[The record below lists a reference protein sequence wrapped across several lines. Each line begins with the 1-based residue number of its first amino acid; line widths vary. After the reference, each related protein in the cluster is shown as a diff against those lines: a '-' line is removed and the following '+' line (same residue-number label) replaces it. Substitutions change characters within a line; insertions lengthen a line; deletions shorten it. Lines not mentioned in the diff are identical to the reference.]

1 MAKHYTGLS
10 KKEKHFQSLQAA
22 DLLAKYA
29 REVAIERDWPYS
41 KAADYVRAKHP
52 DLCELE
58 VKGYVDDRESRHYEY
73 TSLEAGGLIA
83 EKAKKVMEQDRCS
96 YGEAVEKVLS
106 DPANKELAVC
116 YTAAD

>member
-1 MAKHYTGLS
+1 MTITKS
-10 KKEKHFQSLQAA
+10 EKERHFQSLQAA

-29 REVAIERDWPYS
+29 REVAIERDWTYA
-41 KAADYVRAKHP
+41 KASDYVRAKHP

-58 VKGYVDDRESRHYEY
+58 VRGYVDDQESKHYEY
-73 TSLEAGGLIA
+73 TSLEAGSLIS
-83 EKAKKVMEQDRCS
+83 EKAKKIMIKERCS
-96 YGEAVEKVLS
+96 YLAAVDKVLS